1 MSSSGSA
8 DTVVEVLEPKGLE
21 SEESIEPSMSEWS
34 SLVMDIQPPNPK
46 RVLYEEGLYDPG
58 SGEICAAYV
67 AQSDSAVIRHV
78 YYNYPRISDPG
89 ISNAL
94 LGPAPKPFY
103 TDDGQELYLALC
115 KQMNQTPVRI
125 FHRALLGTKADM
137 SYYCVNPNGIRAMT
151 KSLVNNKTLTSIDLT
166 DNFLNDDACF
176 HLGELLTT
184 NTILTE
190 LNLAGCRIGPSG
202 ALRLCAGLANNKA
215 LMVLNLS
222 RNQLGDAGTNHF
234 CQAIFSRSRVR
245 EVNLSSNDISG
256 KSAQTL
262 SEALEWNNQIT
273 HLDLSRNLLYSFPSG
288 LCNLLIELSNSQLL
302 KYINISWNSLCGTK
316 LSEAIKQIFKAKNLQ
331 HLDIS
336 NNKLSSTEVAMDLT
350 VFMAKAKKM
359 VTYNV
364 SYNPMKSKE
373 AILFIN
379 KLQSKFVKIQKLYM
393 DGITVNGEFINILNA
408 MKLLPNKLNVEVTYG
423 YVEGLHK
430 AASPDPRETVLN
442 RVEYICKKP
451 KRNKVD
457 IALVVYQLLKEGKD
471 IIDIKDFTNTL
482 KLAGVSLDDELVAEL
497 ASLFPAPSVKK
508 GVKRVNIPM
517 MGEYMKRKWP
527 ERKLPPTPPPEPEP
541 IPVPKKGKQG
551 KDDKGKGKGKK

>member
-1 MSSSGSA
+1 MSSSESA
-8 DTVVEVLEPKGLE
+8 ETVEVLQLKSQE
-21 SEESIEPSMSEWS
+21 SVESVEPSMSEWS
-34 SLVMDIQPPNPK
+34 SLVIDVEPPNPK

-67 AQSDSAVIRHV
+67 AQSDSAVFRHV
-78 YYNYPRISDPG
+78 YYNYPCVSDPG
-89 ISNAL
+89 ISDAL
-94 LGPAPKPFY
+94 LGPAPKPVY
-103 TDDGQELYLALC
+103 PDDGQELYLALC

-125 FHRALLGTKADM
+125 FLRALLGTKADL
-137 SYYCVNPNGIRAMT
+137 SYYCVNPYGIQAMT
-151 KSLVNNKTLTSIDLT
+151 KSLINNKTLTSINLT

-176 HLGELLTT
+176 HLGEMLTT

-202 ALRLCAGLANNKA
+202 SLRLCAGLAKNRA

-222 RNQLGDAGTNHF
+222 RNQLGDGGTDHF
-234 CQAIFSRSRVR
+234 SQAIFSKSRVQ
-245 EVNLSSNDISG
+245 EVNLSSNSISG
-256 KSAQTL
+256 KGAQTL

-302 KYINISWNSLCGTK
+302 KFINLSWNSLSGTK
-316 LSEAIKQIFKAKNLQ
+316 LSDGIKQIFKAKNLQ

-336 NNKLSSTEVAMDLT
+336 NNRLSTTEVAMDLT
-350 VFMAKAKKM
+350 VSMAKPKKM
-359 VTYNV
+359 VTYDV
-364 SYNPMKSKE
+364 SYNPITSTDS
-373 AILFIN
+373 ILFIN

-393 DGITVNGEFINILNA
+393 DGIPVNVEFIQILNA
-408 MKLLPNKLNVEVTYG
+408 MKLLPNKQNVEVTYG

-442 RVEYICKKP
+442 RVEFICKKP
-451 KRNKVD
+451 KKNKVD
-457 IALVVYQLLKEGKD
+457 IALVIYQLLKEGRNILDTKELTEA
-471 IIDIKDFTNTL
+471 IEF
-482 KLAGVSLDDELVAEL
+482 AGVSLDNGLIAEL
-497 ASLFPAPSVKK
+497 ANVFPGPISKK
-508 GVKRVNIPM
+508 GAKRVNIAM

-541 IPVPKKGKQG
+541 IPVPEKGKKGKEA
-551 KDDKGKGKGKK
+551 KGKGKGKK

>member
-1 MSSSGSA
+1 MSSSGFA
-8 DTVVEVLEPKGLE
+8 ETVEVLEPKVQE
-21 SEESIEPSMSEWS
+21 SVESVEVSMSEWS
-34 SLVMDIQPPNPK
+34 SLVMDIEPPNPK

-67 AQSDSAVIRHV
+67 ALSDSAVFRHA
-78 YYNYPRISDPG
+78 YYSYPCVSDPG
-89 ISNAL
+89 ISDAL

-103 TDDGQELYLALC
+103 PDDGQELYLTLC

-125 FHRALLGTKADM
+125 FHRALLGTKADL
-137 SYYCVNPNGIRAMT
+137 SYYCVNPYGIQAMT
-151 KSLVNNKTLTSIDLT
+151 KSLVDNKTLTSIDLT

-176 HLGELLTT
+176 HLGDMLTT

-202 ALRLCAGLANNKA
+202 ALRLCAGLPNNKA

-222 RNQLGDAGTNHF
+222 RNQLGDAGTDHLS
-234 CQAIFSRSRVR
+234 QAIFSKSVVR
-245 EVNLSSNDISG
+245 EVNLSSNSISG

-288 LCNLLIELSNSQLL
+288 LCNLLIVLSNSQLL
-302 KYINISWNSLCGTK
+302 KYINISWNSLSGTK
-316 LSEAIKQIFKAKNLQ
+316 LSGAIKQIFMAKNLQ

-336 NNKLSSTEVAMDLT
+336 NNRLSNTEVAMDLT
-350 VFMAKAKKM
+350 VFMANPKKM

-364 SYNPMKSKE
+364 SYNPMKWME
-373 AILFIN
+373 AMLFIN

-393 DGITVNGEFINILNA
+393 DGITVNVEFINILNA
-408 MKLLPNKLNVEVTYG
+408 MKLLPNKQNVEVTYG

-430 AASPDPRETVLN
+430 AASPDPRETTLN
-442 RVEYICKKP
+442 RVEFICKKH
-451 KRNKVD
+451 KKHKVD
-457 IALVVYQLLKEGKD
+457 IALVIYQLLKEGKD
-471 IIDIKDFTNTL
+471 ILDTKEFTDAL
-482 KLAGVSLDDELVAEL
+482 KLAGVSLDEGLTSEL
-497 ASLFPAPSVKK
+497 ASIFPGPISKK
-508 GVKRVNIPM
+508 GAKRINITQ
-517 MGEYMKRKWP
+517 MGEYIKRKWP

-541 IPVPKKGKQG
+541 IPVPQKGKKGQEV
-551 KDDKGKGKGKK
+551 KGKGKGKK